1 MNEMTRPGRR
11 LFRMRHIIELIGQV
25 IEALT
30 VVIIVIAIV
39 HFSISVAE
47 SPSELSR

>member
-11 LFRMRHIIELIGQV
+11 LFRMRHVIELIGQV
-25 IEALT
+25 IEALA

-39 HFSISVAE
+39 HGTV
-47 SPSELSR
+47 R